1 MSCNIT
7 LGPINVYDYY
17 TLIKHHKQAP
27 KKKNAVCVQ
36 INVYNAYLA
45 RLAFPIF
52 YHNS

>member
-27 KKKNAVCVQ
+27 KKKNAVWVFKLMFTMH
-36 INVYNAYLA
+36 I
-45 RLAFPIF
+45 
-52 YHNS
+52 